1 MEARWL
7 NHNTLLSHCLF
18 QPRCI
23 NGRCQF
29 YYGGNLVMTSH
40 SIQGV
45 RVGSGRGGGGGKERE
60 EILLVTSCC
69 RNCCIVRGSE
79 ADINFSQEPITRS
92 LQLP

>member
-7 NHNTLLSHCLF
+7 NHKTLLSQCLF

-23 NGRCQF
+23 NGHCRF
-29 YYGGNLVMTSH
+29 YYGGNLAMTSH

-45 RVGSGRGGGGGKERE
+45 RVGGGSEREERE

-79 ADINFSQEPITRS
+79 ADINFS
-92 LQLP
+92 LLW